1 MDKPK
6 DITMQYHHEEY
17 AADITAKA
25 KTNFI
30 PGMEW
35 QDIAQELDIAL
46 WRALP
51 KYQGRNQAKERTFAQ
66 TIMRNRI
73 IDLKKYASRQKRQL
87 DSHHLL
93 FSELEETSAGR
104 NLLEN
109 AALIGPES

>member
-1 MDKPK
+1 
-6 DITMQYHHEEY
+6 MQYYNQEY

-25 KTNFI
+25 KTNFV

-66 TIMRNRI
+66 TVMRNRI
-73 IDLKKYASRQKRQL
+73 IDLKKAANCQKRQL
-87 DSHHLL
+87 DSYHLL
-93 FSELEETSAGR
+93 FSELEESPAGHSM
-104 NLLEN
+104 LEN
-109 AALIGPES
+109 ARPYDEQA